1 VGQRVSIVVEQT
13 DNRISAAKS
22 MGLFGD
28 SHLASSH
35 PLVDHDSSVGP
46 QNVDPVILDGG
57 KTSDDLERSLN
68 KFTSIEVERV
78 RSEEASTIS

>member
-1 VGQRVSIVVEQT
+1 
-13 DNRISAAKS
+13 
-22 MGLFGD
+22 
-28 SHLASSH
+28 
-35 PLVDHDSSVGP
+35 LVDHDSSVGP